1 MWRQAARGD
10 GLTDRERDIH
20 NRLNEARQGARPVR
34 KYSFVEKPMTFR
46 HAAAAITATLFMSV
60 GYAQTASPAK
70 PASAPAPASTAAKAG
85 ANASTDPATPGM
97 PQAAQ
102 PTVAA
107 NASPAGPAK
116 PGDATAGQGKAAVC
130 GACHGMDGN
139 STDPANPR
147 LAGQSEQYI
156 ANQLTQF
163 KSGKRM
169 NPIMQG
175 FASALSEQDMHD
187 IGAYFATQKPLPG
200 VADQA
205 LVAQGETLYR
215 QGDTDRG
222 IPACMACHG
231 PDGAG
236 NPGAQYPRLTSQHS
250 KYVESRLKAWKEATA
265 PSDDPHTK
273 IMMPIAQK
281 LDDKDIAAV
290 ASYLEGL
297 HTNDPSQAAP
307 ASP

>member
-1 MWRQAARGD
+1 
-10 GLTDRERDIH
+10 
-20 NRLNEARQGARPVR
+20 
-34 KYSFVEKPMTFR
+34 MTFR
-46 HAAAAITATLFMSV
+46 HAAAAITAMLLMSTAA
-60 GYAQTASPAK
+60 AQSASPAK
-70 PASAPAPASTAAKAG
+70 PASAPAPAATTAKPG
-85 ANASTDPATPGM
+85 ANAATDPATPGM
-97 PQAAQ
+97 PQAAT
-102 PTVAA
+102 PTVATA
-107 NASPAGPAK
+107 AGHDGTAK

-156 ANQLTQF
+156 AAQLGDF

-187 IGAYFATQKPLPG
+187 IGAYFATQTPLPG

-205 LVAQGETLYR
+205 LVEQGGTLYR
-215 QGDTDRG
+215 EGDTARG

-236 NPGAQYPRLTSQHS
+236 NPGAHYPRLTSQHS
-250 KYVESRLKAWKEATA
+250 KYVEARLKAWKESTT
-265 PSDDPHTK
+265 PSDDAHTK

-297 HTNDPSQAAP
+297 HTNDPSQATAP

>member
-1 MWRQAARGD
+1 
-10 GLTDRERDIH
+10 
-20 NRLNEARQGARPVR
+20 
-34 KYSFVEKPMTFR
+34 MTFR
-46 HAAAAITATLFMSV
+46 HAAAAITALLLMGTAA
-60 GYAQTASPAK
+60 AQTASPAK
-70 PASAPAPASTAAKAG
+70 PASTPAPAASTAKAG
-85 ANASTDPATPGM
+85 ANPATDSATPGM
-97 PQAAQ
+97 PKAET

-107 NASPAGPAK
+107 NASPAGTPAK

-139 STDPANPR
+139 STDPQYPR

-156 ANQLTQF
+156 AGQLEQF
-163 KSGKRM
+163 KSGKRV
-169 NPIMQG
+169 NAIMAG
-175 FASALSEQDMHD
+175 FAEPLSAQDMHD
-187 IGAYFATQKPLPG
+187 IGAYFATKAPLPG

-205 LVAQGETLYR
+205 LVEQGETLYR
-215 QGDTDRG
+215 QGDTARG

-236 NPGAQYPRLTSQHS
+236 NPGAHYPRLTSQHS
-250 KYVESRLKAWKEATA
+250 KYVEARLKAWKESTT

-297 HTNDPSQAAP
+297 HTNDPTNAAAP
-307 ASP
+307 AGP

>member
-1 MWRQAARGD
+1 M
-10 GLTDRERDIH
+10 
-20 NRLNEARQGARPVR
+20 
-34 KYSFVEKPMTFR
+34 YSFVEKPMTFR
-46 HAAAAITATLFMSV
+46 HAAAAITATLFMTV
-60 GYAQTASPAK
+60 AAAQSASPAK
-70 PASAPAPASTAAKAG
+70 PASSPAPATTTAKPG
-85 ANASTDPATPGM
+85 ANAAADPATPGM
-97 PQAAQ
+97 PKAET

-107 NASPAGPAK
+107 NASPAGPVK
-116 PGDATAGQGKAAVC
+116 PGDATSGQGKAAVC

-156 ANQLTQF
+156 AGQLAQF
-163 KSGKRM
+163 KSGKRV
-169 NPIMQG
+169 NAIMAG
-175 FASALSEQDMHD
+175 FAGALSEQDMHD

-200 VADQA
+200 VADKA
-205 LVAQGETLYR
+205 LVSQGETLYR
-215 QGDTDRG
+215 EGDVARG

-250 KYVESRLKAWKEATA
+250 KYVESRLKAWKESTE

-297 HTNDPSQAAP
+297 HTNDPTTAAAP
-307 ASP
+307 AGP

>member
-1 MWRQAARGD
+1 
-10 GLTDRERDIH
+10 
-20 NRLNEARQGARPVR
+20 
-34 KYSFVEKPMTFR
+34 MTFR
-46 HAAAAITATLFMSV
+46 HAAAAITAALLMSTAA
-60 GYAQTASPAK
+60 AQSASPAK
-70 PASAPAPASTAAKAG
+70 PASTPAPAASAAKPG
-85 ANASTDPATPGM
+85 ANPATDTATPGM
-97 PQAAQ
+97 PKAET

-107 NASPAGPAK
+107 NASPAGSVK
-116 PGDATAGQGKAAVC
+116 PGDATAGQGKAA
-130 GACHGMDGN
+130 A
-139 STDPANPR
+139 R

-156 ANQLTQF
+156 AGQLAQF
-163 KSGKRM
+163 KSGKRA
-169 NPIMQG
+169 NPIMAG
-175 FASALSEQDMHD
+175 FAAPLSEQDMHD
-187 IGAYFATQKPLPG
+187 IGAFFATQKPLPG

-215 QGDTDRG
+215 QGDTTRG

-250 KYVESRLKAWKEATA
+250 TYIESRLKAWKQATA

-290 ASYLEGL
+290 ASYIEGL
-297 HTNDPSQAAP
+297 HTNDPSQAAAP
-307 ASP
+307 AGP